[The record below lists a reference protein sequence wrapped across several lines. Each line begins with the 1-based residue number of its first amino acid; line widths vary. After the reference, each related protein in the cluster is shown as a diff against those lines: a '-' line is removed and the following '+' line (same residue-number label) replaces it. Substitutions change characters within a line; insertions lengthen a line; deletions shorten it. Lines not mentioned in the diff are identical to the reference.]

1 MFTSVEQNRHVV
13 SSMTYIYIYIYMRY
27 YLILFMTFD
36 MLYMTYYK

>member
-13 SSMTYIYIYIYMRY
+13 SSMTYIYMRY
-27 YLILFMTFD
+27 YDILFMTFD